1 VRVGGEARVSSR
13 DAGRLVVEVGHGVV
27 VYPPETQG
35 GVWRAAFTENGA
47 RRFRQAASEAAL
59 AAKLG
64 PVLERLA
71 AGAVNAERTGADL
84 VSHYLDPDRRPAD
97 RRWSRKHAHT
107 QARLCHRFALPVLA
121 ALSCQ
126 DITPAHMQQV
136 VNAAPT
142 PGEGARTAAMVSA
155 LVTAGIDAGYLTNPR
170 LARVHWQAG
179 DRPLPPPRVTVAGES
194 VLWVDP
200 AEIPSPHDIHALGQ
214 ALAAGLH
221 GDRDELMANTA
232 AYSGLR
238 WGELAALTVP
248 QADPAARVITVD
260 RKVVKVAGHLYLEAP
275 KNRKHRKTIYPVR
288 TPAGY
293 PLAERLAHRVSEA
306 RAEQAAGTN
315 PLGLI
320 FPSPMGKHWRSSN
333 FQRNVLQ
340 RAYLK
345 AGWRDSSRA
354 GQWTWHSLRHVF
366 CTTALF
372 TWKLDPADVSRMAG
386 HANYRITL
394 DMYIGTTAGIL
405 DRARQATQ

>member
-1 VRVGGEARVSSR
+1 
-13 DAGRLVVEVGHGVV
+13 VVEVGHGVV

-179 DRPLPPPRVTVAGES
+179 DRPLPPPKVTVAGES

-260 RKVVKVAGHLYLEAP
+260 RL
-275 KNRKHRKTIYPVR
+275 
-288 TPAGY
+288 
-293 PLAERLAHRVSEA
+293 
-306 RAEQAAGTN
+306 
-315 PLGLI
+315 
-320 FPSPMGKHWRSSN
+320 
-333 FQRNVLQ
+333 
-340 RAYLK
+340 
-345 AGWRDSSRA
+345 A
-354 GQWTWHSLRHVF
+354 GQTPNAISIGRYPTYLDYGAITGARTFNVGEAWEAMAARDDSFGGVGDGSEIWIRNQQFLDQAQASASEIIA
-366 CTTALF
+366 TAN
-372 TWKLDPADVSRMAG
+372 PADL
-386 HANYRITL
+386 ANEGSFFLRELTYL
-394 DMYIGTTAGIL
+394 YGKDG
-405 DRARQATQ
+405 